1 MAGIEPQLCWSA
13 SGNELR
19 ATTESLS
26 SHATHGTSGLPTL
39 AVFRFFSRPA
49 ARSFESLPGT
59 DTARESVCRT
69 PMRSVFSSRTHGGDR
84 PSLETTNHLSRPGS
98 VSAPVGRGKLT
109 IRAVSGTKMPDGRT
123 VLVCLVSEHGLASEV
138 RGFGVG

>member
-19 ATTESLS
+19 VHTTESLS
-26 SHATHGTSGLPTL
+26 SHTTHGTSGLPTL
-39 AVFRFFSRPA
+39 AVFRFFSGTA
-49 ARSFESLPGT
+49 ATSLESLRGT
-59 DTARESVCRT
+59 DTARESVGGT
-69 PMRSVFSSRTHGGDR
+69 PLRSLFSSPR

-109 IRAVSGTKMPDGRT
+109 VRAVSGMRMPDGRT